1 MRKRSNFFVGRSGS
15 DALSITLSFLACV
28 LLIVSMFFRNIVSS
42 ILWVLALV
50 CLGLSYFRIFSRNVA
65 KRRAENERFL
75 QLVQPITKWVNRQK
89 TKRRQKN
96 LYCFF
101 KCPQCGT
108 VLRVPKGKGRVRITC
123 KACGTVFEKST

>member
-1 MRKRSNFFVGRSGS
+1 
-15 DALSITLSFLACV
+15 
-28 LLIVSMFFRNIVSS
+28 MFFRNIVSS

-65 KRRAENERFL
+65 KRRTENERFL